1 MSQIKV
7 MSRELANRIA
17 AGEVIERPSSVVKE
31 LVENAIDSGASRI
44 SVNIEKS
51 GSKLISVSD
60 NGCGMDNEDA
70 LLSLETHGTSKI
82 KDDSDLLTIGTL
94 GFRGE
99 AIPSIASVSRFSLK
113 TRRKEDRE
121 GTMLEV
127 EAGVLKNSSPYGGAA
142 GTTVEVR
149 DLFFNVPARK
159 KFLKSPATEEH
170 HIEEVMINLALG
182 HWEQG
187 FELRIDRR
195 VSFSSAGSKDQ
206 KLRIMELFGRSFI
219 KNLLPVDYRENNLVI
234 TGFIAVP
241 GFTRPARRE
250 QRVFVNRRAVESMAV
265 WRGIRDGYGTLDKES
280 GRFPPVILN
289 ISIPGEELDVN
300 VHPAKREVR
309 FKSEYFVTRCVSAAV
324 SAALRRNLQSGGIPD
339 DEAPARNAP
348 QIPDMPLEHILDAA
362 MVSYGVKDRVQEE
375 FFNDAPDITSP
386 ADSSAAQ
393 ENPPDDSPEP
403 APEPAPAAEKY
414 TVKARPTEPYVPEKD
429 PLDDIL
435 PPPAKGSLS
444 ETLKM
449 PIPADGSVAVRQPD
463 GPRLCG
469 GRMPHPYLDFP
480 EHPDFTGN
488 WPTEVLGIWM
498 DSYIICN
505 SNSGMVI
512 VDQHAAH
519 ERILFEKITRAAKDN
534 AGTSQLLLIPRSL
547 ELRSSEHRLMFKC
560 KEVFEK
566 LGFEYEDAGG
576 TTILISA
583 VPADLAPVCRPV
595 EEMIPDML
603 EELLTSQ
610 NSSSIPVDLDAVA
623 RAACHNAIRANDR
636 LTLQEAAKLIEE
648 MRNCT
653 QGTMCPHGRPT
664 MITITK
670 FELEKRFKRR

>member
-1 MSQIKV
+1 

-44 SVNIEKS
+44 SVTIEKS

-82 KDDSDLLTIGTL
+82 KDDTDLLTIGTL

-121 GTMLEV
+121 GTMVEV
-127 EAGVLKNSSPYGGAA
+127 EAGILKNTAPYGGAA

-170 HIEEVMINLALG
+170 HIEEAMVNLALG

-265 WRGIRDGYGTLDKES
+265 WRGIRDGYGTLDRES

-324 SAALRRNLQSGGIPD
+324 SAALRRNMQEGFDSDD
-339 DEAPARNAP
+339 DEPVKNAP

-362 MVSYGVKDRVQEE
+362 MISYGVKDRVQQE
-375 FFNDAPDITSP
+375 FF
-386 ADSSAAQ
+386 AAEDD
-393 ENPPDDSPEP
+393 ENPAEQVSDIPETVPSPQ
-403 APEPAPAAEKY
+403 PETEKY
-414 TVKARPTEPYVPEKD
+414 TVKARQTEPYVPEKD

-435 PPPAKGSLS
+435 PPPEKGSLS

-449 PIPADGSVAVRQPD
+449 PLPADGSVAVRQPD
-463 GPRLCG
+463 EPRLCG

-498 DSYIICN
+498 DSYILCN

-547 ELRSSEHRLMFKC
+547 ELRSSEHRLMFRC

-576 TTILISA
+576 ATILISA

-636 LTLQEAAKLIEE
+636 LTLQEAARLIEE
-648 MRNCT
+648 MRNCV

-664 MITITK
+664 MITITR